1 MKSTAKDNNSVSL
14 CLCVLAF
21 QKKIIGVGPTDLIPI
36 NIDNYNSPYGLPY
49 YLSLL
54 QSSFAQ

>member
-14 CLCVLAF
+14 RL
-21 QKKIIGVGPTDLIPI
+21 KKNMIIGVGPTDLIPL